1 MLAMKHPVTGALYT
15 AEDGKVRV
23 EHKGQCGYFGPD
35 GAYLHGELRHAD
47 PLMCVWI
54 APGHTKASPAIE
66 SLKLLSLGGNI
77 ATEKKETQS

>member
-1 MLAMKHPVTGALYT
+1 MLAMKHPITGALYT

-23 EHKGQCGYFGPD
+23 ERDGQCGYFAAD
-35 GAYLHGELRHAD
+35 GSHLHGELRVAD

-54 APGHTKASPAIE
+54 APGHTQTPPSND

-77 ATEKKETQS
+77 ATPQEGPQA